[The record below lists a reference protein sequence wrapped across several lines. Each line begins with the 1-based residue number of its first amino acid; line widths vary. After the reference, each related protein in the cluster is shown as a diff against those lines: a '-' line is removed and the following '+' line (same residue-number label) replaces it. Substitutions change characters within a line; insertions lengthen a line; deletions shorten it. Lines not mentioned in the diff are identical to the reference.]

1 MLQISAG
8 AAEKLK
14 RLVAQKGGDFDG
26 IKVFDPPMCCST
38 GICGPSVNPELVRFA
53 ADLDWLKGEGVEVRR
68 ANLAQQPFDFTGD
81 PAVHAALKAKGV
93 DVLPIV
99 KVAGEIRSQGRYPTR
114 DELAGWA
121 GLTAPAS
128 GRPADPEGQRPAG
141 E

>member
-14 RLVAQKGGDFDG
+14 RLAAQKGEGVNG

-38 GICGPSVNPELVRFA
+38 GICGPSVVPELVRFA
-53 ADLDWLKGEGVEVRR
+53 ADLDWLKGQGVQVRR
-68 ANLAQQPFDFTGD
+68 ANLSQQPFDFTGD

-99 KVAGEIRSQGRYPTR
+99 KVAGKIRSQGRYPTR
-114 DELAGWA
+114 EELAGWA
-121 GLTAPAS
+121 GLAAPAS
-128 GRPADPEGQRPAG
+128 GRLPDLEEKRPAG